1 MNSINAIG
9 EIYLHEICKSV
20 TRLSCVLTRETPKC
34 CAPNGFVTGPP
45 QRMAMARSAL
55 WKVDDCRGILRPGKI
70 RIEIYDAC
78 EWDTFCHIKARYFT
92 GGSSDWL
99 AERRTGRTMCEPGI
113 IDMLLAT
120 CLRMRLF
127 EPLLC
132 TCERLVFFMP
142 RCCFFS
148 SSAVSLYYSASC
160 RLSHCKSAGTLIR
173 NGFRFIARL
182 GGLSCAL
189 FGTAEEGAGAG
200 AGCRWA
206 CDGWSC

>member
-1 MNSINAIG
+1 MLRAQ
-9 EIYLHEICKSV
+9 
-20 TRLSCVLTRETPKC
+20 P
-34 CAPNGFVTGPP
+34 FVAGSP

-142 RCCFFS
+142 RCGFFLLTCRFTTLRVAAYH
-148 SSAVSLYYSASC
+148 AVNL
-160 RLSHCKSAGTLIR
+160 L
-173 NGFRFIARL
+173 
-182 GGLSCAL
+182 AL
-189 FGTAEEGAGAG
+189 
-200 AGCRWA
+200 
-206 CDGWSC
+206 